1 MNMKKLVAT
10 AALALMVVGT
20 QAGAETLRVGSET
33 VYPPFEFL
41 DSNSGKYVGFDID
54 LIDEVAKRAGFEPQ
68 ILSMGLDGLIPA
80 LMSGSIDVAVPPSR
94 LRRSVPPRST
104 SRSRT
109 MNLGFPLWPARTMLP
124 SRA

>member
-1 MNMKKLVAT
+1 MNMKKLVAA

-54 LIDEVAKRAGFEPQ
+54 LIDEVPSAPGSNPRFSPW
-68 ILSMGLDGLIPA
+68 GLTA
-80 LMSGSIDVAVPPSR
+80 SFPP
-94 LRRSVPPRST
+94 
-104 SRSRT
+104 
-109 MNLGFPLWPARTMLP
+109 
-124 SRA
+124 